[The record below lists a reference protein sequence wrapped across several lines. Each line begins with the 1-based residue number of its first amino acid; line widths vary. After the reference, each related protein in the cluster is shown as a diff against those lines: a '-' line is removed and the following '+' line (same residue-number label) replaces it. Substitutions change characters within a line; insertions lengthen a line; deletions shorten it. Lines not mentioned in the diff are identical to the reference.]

1 MLLELKV
8 QNLAIIESIEIHFAP
23 GLNVL
28 TGETGAGKSILLA
41 ALDLL
46 LGGRSDKDL
55 IRTGKEEA
63 WAQATFEIEE
73 NLLPLLKKLDLPC
86 DRQEPLS
93 IRRVIQ
99 SNGRSRSYINCVS
112 VPASVLK
119 QIAPYLLDFG
129 RQHEQS
135 ILLSPEKHLELL
147 DRYGTLGKQRN
158 EVQESYE
165 KVKKLVQEYEELR
178 SQISYRADR
187 TAFLQFQLNGIL
199 EVDPQEGEEEE
210 LNTELKRLTSMEERR
225 KLAQQAIHGLYAGE
239 DSVRENL
246 VHSIA
251 LVKKLATIDSSLSH
265 VLEDL
270 DNSLISIEEA
280 ASTLQTYR
288 QNMRLDSEKI
298 KDIQSR
304 LDEIIA
310 LQHRYGGSYE
320 AMMARRREMEKELK
334 TLEEKEKKLQKLG
347 PYIEQSKAQLY
358 KLALPLSQKRREI
371 AKNLSVQICSELAD
385 LAMEQAKFE
394 TRFSEFASQEN
405 AGIVYT
411 DPEKPGQI
419 NTIGPYGLEQATFWM
434 SANVG
439 EELRPL
445 QNVASGGEL
454 SRILLALKHVLS
466 KVLSVQTFVFDEI
479 DSGVSGTAA
488 ALIAQKL
495 RDIIQKGQNSVQII
509 SISHTPQIAAT
520 ADCHFYVEK
529 QTKENRTITVV
540 HSLSY
545 EERVKEIA
553 RMLSGG
559 RSQEAALELSRQMV
573 KKVEL

>member
-8 QNLAIIESIEIHFAP
+8 QNLAIIESIEIRFAP

-28 TGETGAGKSILLA
+28 TGETLA

-63 WAQATFEIEE
+63 WAEAIFEMDEA
-73 NLLPLLKKLDLPC
+73 LSQLLKKLDLPFEP
-86 DRQEPLS
+86 QEPLS

-99 SNGRSRSYINCVS
+99 NNGRSRSYINCVT
-112 VPASVLK
+112 VPAHVLK

-135 ILLSPEKHLELL
+135 ILLSAEKHLELL
-147 DRYGTLGKQRN
+147 DRYGMLTKQRN
-158 EVQESYE
+158 EVQEAYE
-165 KVKKLVQEYEELR
+165 KIKKLAQEYEDLR
-178 SQISYRADR
+178 SQVSYRADR
-187 TAFLQFQLNGIL
+187 NAFLQFQLHGIL
-199 EVDPQEGEEEE
+199 KVDPQEGEEEE
-210 LNTELKRLTSMEERR
+210 LNAELKRLIGIEERR
-225 KLAQQAIHGLYAGE
+225 KLAQQAARILDAQE
-239 DSVRENL
+239 DSIKENL
-246 VHSIA
+246 NHAIT
-251 LVKKLATIDSSLSH
+251 LVKKLASGDPALNH

-270 DNSLISIEEA
+270 ENSLISIEEA
-280 ASTLQTYR
+280 GSSLQTYR

-298 KDIQSR
+298 KEIQTR
-304 LDEIIA
+304 LDEIIT
-310 LQHRYGGSYE
+310 LQHRYGGSFE
-320 AMMARRREMEKELK
+320 SMMARRKEMEKELK
-334 TLEEKEKKLQKLG
+334 VLEEKEKKLQKIG
-347 PYIEQSKAQLY
+347 PYIEQGKSQLY
-358 KLALPLSQKRREI
+358 KLALPLSQKRKEI
-371 AKNLSVQICSELAD
+371 AKSLSMQICQELAD

-394 TRFSEFASQEN
+394 TRFSDFASQEN
-405 AGIVYT
+405 AGIVYS
-411 DPEKPGQI
+411 DPEKQGQSF
-419 NTIGPYGLEQATFWM
+419 TIGPYGLEQASFWM

-495 RDIIQKGQNSVQII
+495 RDIIQKGQNSAQII

-529 QTKENRTITVV
+529 KTKENRTMTEVR
-540 HSLSY
+540 LLDY
-545 EERVKEIA
+545 EQRIQEIA

-559 RSQEAALELSRQMV
+559 HSQEAALELARQMV
-573 KKVEL
+573 KK

>member
-8 QNLAIIESIEIHFAP
+8 QNLAIIESIEIRFAP

-63 WAQATFEIEE
+63 WAEAIFEMDEA
-73 NLLPLLKKLDLPC
+73 LSQLLKKLDLPFEP
-86 DRQEPLS
+86 QEPLS

-99 SNGRSRSYINCVS
+99 NNGRSRSYINCVT
-112 VPASVLK
+112 VPAHVLK

-135 ILLSPEKHLELL
+135 ILLSAEKHLELL
-147 DRYGTLGKQRN
+147 DRYGMLTKQRN
-158 EVQESYE
+158 EVQEAYE
-165 KVKKLVQEYEELR
+165 KIKKLAQEYEDLR
-178 SQISYRADR
+178 SQVSYRADR
-187 TAFLQFQLNGIL
+187 NAFLQFQLHGIL
-199 EVDPQEGEEEE
+199 KVDPQEGEEEE
-210 LNTELKRLTSMEERR
+210 LNAELKRLIGIEERR
-225 KLAQQAIHGLYAGE
+225 KLAQQAARILDAQE
-239 DSVRENL
+239 DSIKENL
-246 VHSIA
+246 NHAIT
-251 LVKKLATIDSSLSH
+251 LVKKLASGDPALNH

-270 DNSLISIEEA
+270 ENSLISIEEA
-280 ASTLQTYR
+280 GSSLQTYR

-298 KDIQSR
+298 KEIQTR
-304 LDEIIA
+304 LDEIIT
-310 LQHRYGGSYE
+310 LQHRYGGSFE
-320 AMMARRREMEKELK
+320 SMMARRKEMEKELK
-334 TLEEKEKKLQKLG
+334 VLEEKEKKLQKIG
-347 PYIEQSKAQLY
+347 PYIEQGKSQLY
-358 KLALPLSQKRREI
+358 KLALPLSQKRKEI
-371 AKNLSVQICSELAD
+371 AKSLSMQICQELAD

-394 TRFSEFASQEN
+394 TRFSDFASQEN
-405 AGIVYT
+405 AGIVYS
-411 DPEKPGQI
+411 DPEKQGQSF
-419 NTIGPYGLEQATFWM
+419 TIGPYGLEQASFWM

-495 RDIIQKGQNSVQII
+495 RDIIQKGQNSAQII

-529 QTKENRTITVV
+529 KTKENRTMTEVR
-540 HSLSY
+540 LLDY
-545 EERVKEIA
+545 EQRIQEIA

-559 RSQEAALELSRQMV
+559 HSQEAALELARQMV
-573 KKVEL
+573 KK